1 MIPVAKKLQNGT
13 ELVVRRAQA
22 GDEHRFAEVSRL
34 CYLETRFLSRCEE
47 DECSSAE
54 SMREWI
60 EEMEDAQKEIQL
72 VALVD
77 GLLVGNGSITACLDR
92 KKMKHKC
99 DVNVAVL
106 KEYWHLGIG
115 KTMMEVLMEFARGAG
130 YEQVN
135 LNVAS
140 DNLRAIRL
148 YEYLGFEESG
158 RELHAMKHA
167 DGDYSDFV
175 FMTKFLI

>member
-1 MIPVAKKLQNGT
+1 MKLKNGA
-13 ELVVRRAQA
+13 ELVIRRAKA
-22 GDEHRFAEVSRL
+22 GDEDRFAEISRL

-54 SMREWI
+54 SMRDWI
-60 EEMEDAQKEIQL
+60 IEMEGAQKEIQL

-77 GLLVGNGSITACLDR
+77 GLLVGDGSITACLDR

-106 KEYWHLGIG
+106 KDYWHLGIG
-115 KTMMEVLMEFARGAG
+115 KAMMEALVAFAREAG

-135 LNVAS
+135 LSVAS

-148 YEYLGFEESG
+148 YEYLGFRETG
-158 RELHAMKHA
+158 REVHAMKHS